1 MYKRQGA
8 HSSETGWRWA
18 NIKPVPEYIDR
29 VGRYDRES
37 PDVSLDSDRAA
48 ALDGRTGGW
57 MDFAEQIDDRLA
69 IGETMMLG
77 LRLVR
82 EGVAHDRFLQRH
94 GESMSDV
101 FGAEIQE
108 LVALGLL
115 EVLPDRVRLTH
126 QARLVGNQVFAS
138 FLP

>member
-1 MYKRQGA
+1 
-8 HSSETGWRWA
+8 
-18 NIKPVPEYIDR
+18 
-29 VGRYDRES
+29 
-37 PDVSLDSDRAA
+37 
-48 ALDGRTGGW
+48 

-82 EGVAHDRFLQRH
+82 EGVAYDRFLQRH
-94 GESMSDV
+94 GTTLLDLFSAD
-101 FGAEIQE
+101 IQE

-126 QARLVGNQVFAS
+126 HARLVGNQVFAR

>member
-1 MYKRQGA
+1 MAYKYDKTARYAKTHDWARVEGDLVVCGISDYAQHALSDVGGA
-8 HSSETGWRWA
+8 
-18 NIKPVPEYIDR
+18 
-29 VGRYDRES
+29 
-37 PDVSLDSDRAA
+37 AA

-57 MDFAEQIDDRLA
+57 MDFAEQIDDRLV

-82 EGVAHDRFLQRH
+82 EGVAYDRFLQRH
-94 GESMSDV
+94 RASLLDM
-101 FGAEIQE
+101 FGADIHE

-126 QARLVGNQVFAS
+126 QARLVGNQVFAR